1 MEYHISFKIL
11 FEVRVFF
18 LIGHNGFVYDLLRDS
33 GLNLVKKIGIEN
45 PPRDFRM

>member
-1 MEYHISFKIL
+1 M
-11 FEVRVFF
+11 RF
-18 LIGHNGFVYDLLRDS
+18 LSKGCVQMFANGFVYGLLRDS